1 MKKSN
6 KVNFGLKKA
15 TFFPKTDSGYGA
27 AIQALGAVNVS
38 MAPSGS
44 SNPFYAEDTNFYN
57 TVSNTG
63 WSGDLEVANLPDE
76 FFTECL
82 GWIKDK
88 NGALVEVSDAV
99 PREFGFAFEI
109 MGDKAKRRNVFYS
122 CTATRPNADAQT
134 TEESATPKT
143 QTVTITAVPVEL
155 DCGGTTVY
163 TARAI
168 FQEDTTDAQAWAAFW
183 EKPCM
188 PVLEAPV
195 TDPSGE

>member
-1 MKKSN
+1 MAKKN

-15 TFFPKTDSGYGA
+15 TFFPVTEDGHGT

-82 GWIKDK
+82 GWMKDK

-99 PREFGFAFEI
+99 PRKFAFAFEV
-109 MGDKAKRRNVFYS
+109 MGDQAKRRNVFYS
-122 CTATRPNADAQT
+122 CTATRPNADGAT

-143 QTVTITAVPVEL
+143 QTVTITAVPKEI
-155 DCGGTTVY
+155 DCGGATVY

-168 FQEDTTDAQAWAAFW
+168 FQEDTTDAESWANFW
-183 EKPCM
+183 TKVCM
-188 PVLEAPV
+188 PALDASAPV
-195 TDPSGE
+195 E